1 MSGRQVSRSNTYN
14 HLSQPNNVS
23 IPPRTPGWT
32 QYPNMNNS
40 KGLRSRLPSG
50 SELSTSS
57 GNSGHSEQSFN
68 STTSEFPLGKICMGR
83 PYTSR
88 CVETSHLMRG
98 PKVVK
103 KPTCQQRSSPHCLIC
118 TDHPSCPSSPTFLD
132 QLIKGISY
140 LDRSTNVFNNS
151 SYPKALS
158 LPQLAATYLERAA
171 NSLYL
176 DQTERPPPRSYS
188 TPNTSTAAVNHPP
201 ANNCLVPSTR
211 DTKSL
216 QCLGGSTG
224 LSYQQRPNNQTFSVE
239 TPQRPS
245 GVKLPEIPLFGNG
258 FFSLGRLPKFWEAIR
273 SGWNAP
279 VPTPK
284 PEGWW

>member
-1 MSGRQVSRSNTYN
+1 MSRSNTYSR
-14 HLSQPNNVS
+14 LSQPNNTS
-23 IPPRTPGWT
+23 LPPPTPGWV
-32 QYPNMNNS
+32 QYPSINNS
-40 KGLRSRLPSG
+40 KGPRAHLPSDT
-50 SELSTSS
+50 ELSTSS
-57 GNSGHSEQSFN
+57 SYLGPSEQSLY
-68 STTSEFPLGKICMGR
+68 SAIPGLPLGKVCMGR
-83 PYTSR
+83 PYNSR

-98 PKVVK
+98 SKVAK
-103 KPTCQQRSSPHCLIC
+103 KPTCHRSSPHCLIC

-140 LDRSTNVFNNS
+140 LDRSTNVFNSS

-176 DQTERPPPRSYS
+176 DQSERPPLRSYS
-188 TPNTSTAAVNHPP
+188 TPTTSTAITNHSP

-211 DTKSL
+211 DTKVL

-224 LSYQQRPNNQTFSVE
+224 LNYQQRPNNQTFSVE
-239 TPQRPS
+239 MPQRP
-245 GVKLPEIPLFGNG
+245 VIKLPEIPLFGNG

-273 SGWNAP
+273 SGWN
-279 VPTPK
+279 VPEPTSK

>member
-14 HLSQPNNVS
+14 RLSQPNNES
-23 IPPRTPGWT
+23 IPLRTPGWT
-32 QYPNMNNS
+32 QYSNTSNG
-40 KGLRSRLPSG
+40 KGQRSRIPSG

-57 GNSGHSEQSFN
+57 SYSEQSFN
-68 STTSEFPLGKICMGR
+68 STSSGLPLGKICMGR
-83 PYTSR
+83 PYNSR

-103 KPTCQQRSSPHCLIC
+103 KPASHHSSPHCLIC

-176 DQTERPPPRSYS
+176 DQSERPPPRSYS
-188 TPNTSTAAVNHPP
+188 TPNTSTSTSTATASQPL

-211 DTKSL
+211 NTKTL
-216 QCLGGSTG
+216 QCTGGSTG
-224 LSYQQRPNNQTFSVE
+224 LSYQPRPSNQTFNVE
-239 TPQRPS
+239 MPQRP

-279 VPTPK
+279 ELTPK

>member
-1 MSGRQVSRSNTYN
+1 MSGRQVNRSNAYN

-23 IPPRTPGWT
+23 FTPQTPGWA
-32 QYPNMNNS
+32 QYPNMSNG
-40 KGLRSRLPSG
+40 KGLRSRLPSS
-50 SELSTSS
+50 SELSTS
-57 GNSGHSEQSFN
+57 SGHSEQSFN
-68 STTSEFPLGKICMGR
+68 STTSSGLPLGKICMGR
-83 PYTSR
+83 PYTSK
-88 CVETSHLMRG
+88 CVETSHTMKD

-103 KPTCQQRSSPHCLIC
+103 KPPCHHSSPHCLIC

-140 LDRSTNVFNNS
+140 LDRSTNVYNNNS

-171 NSLYL
+171 NSLYP
-176 DQTERPPPRSYS
+176 DQPERPPPRSYS
-188 TPNTSTAAVNHPP
+188 TPSTSTAAANHPNHPP

-224 LSYQQRPNNQTFSVE
+224 LSYQQRPNNQTFNVE
-239 TPQRPS
+239 TPQRP

-284 PEGWW
+284 SEGWW